1 MNEELRTKNEELR
14 TKSSWTS
21 QAAKPSD
28 DYLQDENNPQQS
40 NHNSSLFTLN
50 SSLTFI
56 VFLVL
61 LMLLGGRIGATVLT
75 ERYNVS
81 YLDLKNGLPH
91 QNVSSIFVDSS
102 GFLWVGTYG
111 GGLVR
116 YDGYG
121 MMTPVMWLKSNSCK
135 SIAEDRFRRLWVA
148 FDEGTNIID
157 LRTMSG
163 ANHGDGSD
171 DPISEGN
178 GITQNRPHDSLQR
191 LLAEPST
198 KAYCDAVGRLWLVT
212 FTSVNMLTFDEQGHV
227 ARICSYAYHGNTPDV
242 SIRDVEGNGKPW
254 VGIDGGLFRM
264 VEKNGSL
271 VREEISPQ
279 FRAFN
284 GLYITD
290 MIKRDNVVWITT
302 NHGLFKFDPYQQKLD
317 VYTNLSHEFLSS
329 LALTSDNRLL
339 VGSLYGV
346 NVYDDA
352 TDSFSVWNTASN
364 PPLKSDFVHSLLVDK
379 GLIWVG
385 TESGGIAKL
394 VPRQL
399 LLQNYVHT
407 ALPSSISPNPV
418 NAMYVEPDGTLWVGT
433 VEGGLNVRR
442 KKEDVRGKTD
452 EFVHFTKENSALS
465 HNSVSAL
472 MADGKGRLWA
482 GTWGG
487 GLNVVDLA
495 STTVRKVEMSVDAA
509 RLTNYIGALAY
520 DPYNDALWIGSN
532 DGIFLYDLKTGQ
544 LSEPFEGCGLIRGCI
559 GSIIDKDGVLWMGC
573 MRGVCAVD
581 LKSKKG
587 GKFSYRNLMYRL
599 NDPDSRIYEKI
610 SSFCESRDGTLWLGS
625 NGYGLYQRIVDKD
638 GKERFEVLTQ
648 ADGLVN
654 NAVKGIVEDRNG
666 RLWIT
671 TQNGLSV
678 YDPRLKTF
686 TNYTQADG
694 LVSSQFYWNS
704 AAIAPSGTIYLGS
717 EAGLVEV
724 TGENPEAVCRG
735 HLVFT
740 RLMVDNQDVMAGS
753 DYLEEDISI
762 AKVITLSEGNRS
774 FSIDFSA
781 LNYGYETQ
789 GIFSYR
795 MKGFDNEW
803 TLLKSGQHSV
813 RYSVLPVGN
822 YTFEV
827 KYESALSSVEEET
840 ISIGIVVK
848 PRFWNSWWFRLLLSA
863 LFVALIIYIY
873 NRWAAELKRRE
884 AEQLL
889 SPIRKVLEESKDP
902 KLLQQRISNIL
913 DNQER
918 YRQSVSKS
926 VEADQEEVM
935 KNTKPFMERVVEIME
950 QHYMDSEFGVQ
961 EFCDA
966 LGMSR
971 SVASKHLNAEAGL
984 PAGQFIR
991 NYRLNMAKELLS
1003 SKTGNRN
1010 ITEIAYAVGFNDPKY
1025 FTRCFTKMYGV
1036 SPSAYSGN

>member
-1 MNEELRTKNEELR
+1 MNSGFRYIAV
-14 TKSSWTS
+14 W
-21 QAAKPSD
+21 
-28 DYLQDENNPQQS
+28 
-40 NHNSSLFTLN
+40 
-50 SSLTFI
+50 
-56 VFLVL
+56 VFLL
-61 LMLLGGRIGATVLT
+61 LFGGRVVSTVLT

-81 YLDLKNGLPH
+81 YLDLKDGLPH
-91 QNVSSIFVDSS
+91 NNVSAIFVDSS

-121 MMTPVMWLKSNSCK
+121 MMTPVMWLNSNSCK
-135 SIAEDRFRRLWVA
+135 SIAEDRFKHLWVA
-148 FDEGTNIID
+148 FDEGTNVID

-163 ANHGDGSD
+163 IM
-171 DPISEGN
+171 PE
-178 GITQNRPHDSLQR
+178 SLDKDLQQ
-191 LLAEPST
+191 LLSEPST
-198 KAYCDAVGRLWLVT
+198 KTYCDAMGRIWLVT
-212 FTSVNMLTFDEQGHV
+212 FSSVHMLTFNEQGHV
-227 ARICSYAYHGNTPDV
+227 ANICSYAYHGNTPDV
-242 SIRDVEGNGKPW
+242 SIRDVEGNGRPW
-254 VGIDGGLFRM
+254 IGIDGGLFRM
-264 VEKNGSL
+264 VEKNGRL

-279 FRAFN
+279 FRALN

-290 MIKRDNVVWITT
+290 MLKRDNLIWITT
-302 NHGLFKFDPYQQKLD
+302 NHGLFRFDPYQQKLD

-339 VGSLYGV
+339 VGSLFGV

-352 TDSFSVWNTASN
+352 TESFSVWNTASN
-364 PPLKSDFVHSLLVDK
+364 PPLKSDFVHCLLMDK

-407 ALPSSISPNPV
+407 ASQASISPNPV

-433 VEGGLNVRR
+433 VEGGLNRMEGE
-442 KKEDVRGKTD
+442 KEGRSEGEKG
-452 EFVHFTKENSALS
+452 FRHFTKENSALS

-472 MADGKGRLWA
+472 VADGKGRLWT

-495 STTVRKVEMSVDAA
+495 SKTVYKVEMPAEAA

-520 DPYNDALWIGSN
+520 DATNDALWIGSN
-532 DGIFLYDLKTGQ
+532 DGVFLYEFQTKKLQ
-544 LSEPFEGCGLIRGCI
+544 EPFDECQLIRGCI
-559 GSIIDKDGVLWMGC
+559 GSIIDNDGMLWMGC
-573 MRGVCAVD
+573 MQGVCIID
-581 LKSKKG
+581 LKSRKN
-587 GKFSYRNLMYRL
+587 GKFSFRGLRYRL
-599 NDPDSRIYEKI
+599 DIPESRIYEKI
-610 SSFCESRDGTLWLGS
+610 SSFCLTKDGTLWLGS
-625 NGYGLYQRIVDKD
+625 NGYGLYRRRKGVRRE
-638 GKERFEVLTQ
+638 GEKETFEVLTQ

-654 NAVKGIVEDRNG
+654 NAVKGIVEDHNG

-678 YDPRLKTF
+678 YDPHSDTF
-686 TNYTQADG
+686 TNYSQADG
-694 LVSSQFYWNS
+694 LASSQFYWNS
-704 AAIAPSGTIYLGS
+704 AVIAPSGTIYLGS
-717 EAGLVEV
+717 EAGVIEV
-724 TGENPEAVCRG
+724 TGENPEAARQG

-740 RLMVDNQDVMAGS
+740 RLMVDNQDIMAGS
-753 DYLEEDISI
+753 DYLKEDISI

-774 FSIDFSA
+774 FSLDFSA
-781 LNYGYETQ
+781 LNYGYESQ

-803 TLLKSGQHSV
+803 TLLKPGQRSV
-813 RYSVLPVGN
+813 RYSALPVGD

-827 KYESALSSVEEET
+827 KYESALSTVEAAT
-840 ISIGIVVK
+840 ISIDIVVK
-848 PRFWNSWWFRLLLSA
+848 PHFWNSWWFRLLLSA
-863 LFVALIIYIY
+863 LFVVLIIHIY
-873 NRWAAELKRRE
+873 NRWVTELKRRE
-884 AEQLL
+884 AEQLMQ
-889 SPIRKVLEESKDP
+889 PIRKVLEESKDP
-902 KLLQQRISNIL
+902 KQLQQRISNIL

-918 YRQSVSKS
+918 YQKSVTRS
-926 VEADQEEVM
+926 VEADKEEVM
-935 KNTKPFMERVVEIME
+935 KNTKPFMERVMEIME

-1003 SKTGNRN
+1003 AKTGNRN

-1036 SPSAYSGN
+1036 SPSAFSGN

>member
-1 MNEELRTKNEELR
+1 MN
-14 TKSSWTS
+14 SWRF
-21 QAAKPSD
+21 
-28 DYLQDENNPQQS
+28 
-40 NHNSSLFTLN
+40 H
-50 SSLTFI
+50 I
-56 VFLVL
+56 VVGVLLVL
-61 LMLLGGRIGATVLT
+61 MGARAGAMVLT

-81 YLDLKNGLPH
+81 YLDLRNGLPH
-91 QNVSSIFVDSS
+91 QNVSSIFVDSG

-121 MMTPVMWLKSNSCK
+121 MMTPAMWLKSNSCK
-135 SIAEDRFRRLWVA
+135 SIAEDHFRRLWVA

-157 LRTMSG
+157 LRTMTG
-163 ANHGDGSD
+163 VLPETL
-171 DPISEGN
+171 DPA
-178 GITQNRPHDSLQR
+178 LQQ
-191 LLAEPST
+191 LLSEPST

-212 FTSVNMLTFDEQGHV
+212 YSTVNMLTFDEQGHLSK
-227 ARICSYAYHGNTPDV
+227 ICSYAYHGNTPDV
-242 SIRDVEGNGKPW
+242 SIRDVEGNGRPW
-254 VGIDGGLFRM
+254 IGIDGGLFRM

-279 FRAFN
+279 FRALN

-290 MIKRDNVVWITT
+290 MMKRDNVVWITT
-302 NHGLFKFDPYQQKLD
+302 NHGLYRFDPYQQQLI
-317 VYTNLSHEFLSS
+317 VYRNLSHEFLSS

-352 TDSFSVWNTASN
+352 TDSFSVWTTASN
-364 PPLKSDFVHSLLVDK
+364 PPLKSDFVHCLLMDK
-379 GLIWVG
+379 GLVWVG
-385 TESGGIAKL
+385 TESGGIAQL

-407 ALPSSISPNPV
+407 ALPGSLSPNPV
-418 NAMYVEPDGTLWVGT
+418 NAMYVEADGTLWVGT
-433 VEGGLNVRR
+433 VEGGLNR
-442 KKEDVRGKTD
+442 KESGDRSQ
-452 EFVHFTKENSALS
+452 EFVHLTKENSALS

-472 MADGKGRLWA
+472 VADGKGRLWI

-487 GLNVVDLA
+487 GLNVVELA
-495 STTVRKVEMSVDAA
+495 SQTVRKVDMSEDAA
-509 RLTNYIGALAY
+509 RLTNFIGALAY

-532 DGIFLYDLKTGQ
+532 DGIFLYDVKTGE
-544 LSEPFEGCGLIRGCI
+544 LLEPFDGCDLIRGCI
-559 GSIIDKDGVLWMGC
+559 GSVIDKDGVLWMGC
-573 MRGVCAVD
+573 MRGVCAID

-599 NDPDSRIYEKI
+599 NDPDSHIYEKI

-625 NGYGLYQRIVDKD
+625 NGYGLYRRIVGQD
-638 GKERFEVLTQ
+638 GQERFEVLTQ
-648 ADGLVN
+648 EDGLVN

-678 YDPRLKTF
+678 YDPHLKTF
-686 TNYTQADG
+686 TNYTQTDG
-694 LVSSQFYWNS
+694 LASSQFYWNS
-704 AAIAPSGTIYLGS
+704 AVIAPSGTIYLGS

-724 TGENPEAVCRG
+724 AGENPEASCQG

-740 RLMVDNQDVMAGS
+740 HLMVDNQDVMAGS
-753 DYLEEDISI
+753 DYLHEDISI
-762 AKVITLSEGNRS
+762 AKVITLSESNRS

-795 MKGFDNEW
+795 MKGFDDEW

-827 KYESALSSVEEET
+827 KYASALSTVEEET
-840 ISIGIVVK
+840 ISIGIEVQ
-848 PRFWNSWWFRLLLSA
+848 PRFWNSWWFRLLLA
-863 LFVALIIYIY
+863 LLFVVLVIYIY

-884 AEQLL
+884 AEQLMQ
-889 SPIRKVLEESKDP
+889 PIRKVLEESKDP
-902 KLLQQRISNIL
+902 KQLQQRISNIL
-913 DNQER
+913 DNQAR
-918 YRQSVSKS
+918 YQKSVTRS

-935 KNTKPFMERVVEIME
+935 KNTKPFMERVMAIME

-1003 SKTGNRN
+1003 TKTGNRN

-1036 SPSAYSGN
+1036 SPSAYTVN